1 MLKGKLGG
9 LLKKGVAAAGV
20 PLKQEQELQHQGL
33 QWRAAVQAAK
43 TKKEELLAEAASAPD
58 GISKLLVH
66 MRRNVDPAERAE
78 LRKPTLAEHAL
89 LNSLLHEHEGKPACI
104 GAARGEDSLED
115 VVLVLECLESDHG
128 ADGAQVLRKIVKAV
142 ELSLSE
148 GMEDG
153 DAAQVFQVLPLAKA
167 LKASPDMVE
176 LAAEWLALRPELGTL
191 QQGTSI
197 DSAAGRE
204 QQGKVKA
211 RRIPARPKGY

>member
-78 LRKPTLAEHAL
+78 LVDESQPWLSML
-89 LNSLLHEHEGKPACI
+89 FSIACYTSM
-104 GAARGEDSLED
+104 R
-115 VVLVLECLESDHG
+115 
-128 ADGAQVLRKIVKAV
+128 
-142 ELSLSE
+142 
-148 GMEDG
+148 
-153 DAAQVFQVLPLAKA
+153 
-167 LKASPDMVE
+167 ASPRASAQHEERTHWRMSSSC
-176 LAAEWLALRPELGTL
+176 LSALRATMEPMVRRC
-191 QQGTSI
+191 S
-197 DSAAGRE
+197 GRS
-204 QQGKVKA
+204 
-211 RRIPARPKGY
+211 